1 MGRTA
6 SDYPES
12 SQCLL
17 NVCFN
22 FVNSSEAVKFILDL
36 SYYNAFLLQKSN
48 YFIARQDMPGI
59 SCRKHEVVQLTVNNE
74 VLDSC
79 LFYCFVEAPSE
90 SLSHLIMTRSCN
102 PSKIPVR
109 IIWLIV
115 ESIEPCWLSHDHCV
129 RRN

>member
-22 FVNSSEAVKFILDL
+22 FVNSGEAVKFVLDL
-36 SYYNAFLLQKSN
+36 SYCNAFLFQKSN
-48 YFIARQDMPGI
+48 YFIARQDIQSI
-59 SCRKHEVVQLTVNNE
+59 SRRKHEVVQLTVNNE

-79 LFYCFVEAPSE
+79 LFYCFLEALSE
-90 SLSHLIMTRSCN
+90 SLSHLITTRSCN

-109 IIWLIV
+109 IIRLIV
-115 ESIEPCWLSHDHCV
+115 EAIE
-129 RRN
+129 